1 MKKIVIILCSIAILS
16 GCSKQVN
23 DPLPAQ
29 NPSPTSQMINGT
41 IFTSMP
47 DVFKSINVAALQ
59 TAINNNDDP
68 ASTSILISL
77 ANKIYI
83 YIQNNYD
90 ATFTANVSTN
100 YKEIIVMGMAY
111 LEYEANPVGG
121 VSVQSSEVDCIITVV
136 GSIIGVNDVMGIV
149 NDFRNGVS
157 ATTLMGTARLALKR
171 VATAI
176 TVAIAIYELGDCL
189 DWW

>member
-1 MKKIVIILCSIAILS
+1 MKKIVLILS
-16 GCSKQVN
+16 SVVILTGCSKQVS
-23 DPLPAQ
+23 D
-29 NPSPTSQMINGT
+29 PSPVRNSSPAVQIINGT
-41 IFTSMP
+41 TFTSMP
-47 DVFKSINVAALQ
+47 DVFKSTNLTALQ
-59 TAINNNDDP
+59 TAITNNDEV
-68 ASTSILISL
+68 AATNVLISL
-77 ANKIYI
+77 ANKIYV
-83 YIQNNYD
+83 YIQDNYD
-90 ATFTANVSTN
+90 STFTANVATD

-121 VSVQSSEVDCIITVV
+121 ASVQSSEVDCIITVV

-157 ATTLMGTARLALKR
+157 ATTLLGTAKLALKR